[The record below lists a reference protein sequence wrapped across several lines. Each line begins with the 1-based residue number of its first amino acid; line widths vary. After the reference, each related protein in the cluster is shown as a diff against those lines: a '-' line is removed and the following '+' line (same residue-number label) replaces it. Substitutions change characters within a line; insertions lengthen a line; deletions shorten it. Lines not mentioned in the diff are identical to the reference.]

1 MGGTAR
7 LVQRRRNA
15 GLRELVGDSKE
26 GRGSMRCD
34 GKSAQGAESGL
45 DVGLR
50 RRGPI
55 VGRSR
60 SVDVE
65 RRWLAVD
72 SARDAAV
79 ARERNRTRSWDRDEE
94 RPISNR
100 RETSKVESVSGGL
113 EAGQR
118 ARVRGGAAGWTG
130 ATTSRRQAAAADPT
144 AAFGGEGKAR
154 QGKVAVERRM

>member
-118 ARVRGGAAGWTG
+118 ARVRGGQRAGLELPLADGKQQQQT
-130 ATTSRRQAAAADPT
+130 RRQLL
-144 AAFGGEGKAR
+144 EVKAR
-154 QGKVAVERRM
+154 QGKAR